1 MGRAA
6 ELRLSGALLIAVAA
20 ACWAVTANRMQG
32 MDMGPGT
39 DLGSLGWFAGVW
51 ATMMAAMMLPSL
63 SPMAVAY
70 SRGAGGGVRPVAGT
84 VLFAIG
90 YLLVWLA
97 AGLLAYALLEGVRS
111 LDLGFLAWG
120 RAGQYLAG
128 GVVLGAALYELT
140 PVKVTC
146 LRHCR
151 DSRLL
156 RRWPGALGALAM
168 GVEQGGFCVGCSWA
182 LMAALFTLGVMS
194 IGWMFLIAV
203 LIAFEKLLPWEVIPS
218 GATAALLVVL
228 GVAVMFFPD
237 ELPGLTIPVNTM
249 SMPGPVAL
257 ALERNAHGVDGC
269 PMAHTRNWSRCP
281 TGS

>member
-1 MGRAA
+1 V
-6 ELRLSGALLIAVAA
+6 LLLVAFAGIAWV
-20 ACWAVTANRMQG
+20 VTVDRMQG

-39 DLGSLGWFAGVW
+39 DLGGLGWFVGVW

-70 SRGAGGGVRPVAGT
+70 SRGAGGGERPVAGT

-97 AGLLAYALLEGVRS
+97 AGLLAYALIEGVRA
-111 LDLGFLAWG
+111 LGLLAWDW
-120 RAGQYLAG
+120 AGQYIAG
-128 GVVLGAALYELT
+128 GVILGAALYELT
-140 PVKVTC
+140 PAKARC

-156 RRWPGALGALAM
+156 RQRPGALGALAM
-168 GVEQGGFCVGCSWA
+168 GVEQGGFCVGCSCA
-182 LMAALFTLGVMS
+182 LMAALFALGVMS
-194 IGWMFLIAV
+194 IGWMVLIAV
-203 LIAFEKLLPWEVIPS
+203 LITFEKLLPWEVIPS

-237 ELPGLTIPVNTM
+237 EVPGLTIPMNTM
-249 SMPGPVAL
+249 SMSGPV
-257 ALERNAHGVDGC
+257 G
-269 PMAHTRNWSRCP
+269 P
-281 TGS
+281 